1 MTKINN
7 SGWKTLALAGS
18 LAVLPQM
25 ALAHGPSRQK
35 ITETVDIGA
44 PCAKVWARVGNFQDM
59 SWLPLVAKTEGQ
71 GGSEKGAKRTLTL
84 KNGGVI
90 EESLEKY
97 DGEAMSLFYRI
108 DRVDV
113 KVLPVTNYSSWL
125 SLKPG
130 EGAKCTVEWKGAFY
144 RGYPNN
150 DPPPDLNDETA
161 VNAVTG
167 VYRSTLDALKKSIE
181 GGS

>member
-1 MTKINN
+1 MKKI
-7 SGWKTLALAGS
+7 SKIGWRRLALACS
-18 LAVLPQM
+18 LAVLPAV

-35 ITETVDIGA
+35 IVETVDIDA
-44 PCAKVWARVGNFQDM
+44 PCAKVWAKIGNFQDM
-59 SWLPLVAKTEGQ
+59 SWLPPVAKTEGQ
-71 GGSEKGAKRTLTL
+71 GGNEKGATRTLTL

-97 DGEAMSLFYRI
+97 DGEAMSYFYRI
-108 DRVDV
+108 THVDV

-150 DPPPDLNDETA
+150 DPPPDLNDDTA
-161 VNAVTG
+161 VAAVTG
-167 VYRSTLDALKKSIE
+167 VYKAGLGALKKSVE
-181 GGS
+181 SGS

>member
-1 MTKINN
+1 MKKI
-7 SGWKTLALAGS
+7 STIGWKRLALAGS
-18 LAVLPQM
+18 LAVLPAV

-35 ITETVDIGA
+35 IVETVDINA
-44 PCAKVWARVGNFQDM
+44 PCAKVWSKVGNFQDM

-71 GGSEKGAKRTLTL
+71 GGNEKGATRTLTL

-90 EESLEKY
+90 EESLEKH
-97 DGEAMSLFYRI
+97 DDQAMMYFYRI
-108 DRVDV
+108 NHVDV

-130 EGAKCTVEWKGAFY
+130 EGDKCTVEWKGAFY

-150 DPPPDLNDETA
+150 DPPPDLNDDTA
-161 VNAVTG
+161 VAAVTG
-167 VYRSTLDALKKSIE
+167 VYKVGLEGLKKSVE
-181 GGS
+181 SGS